1 VALPHSRRKIHP
13 AHQSPQAHLGLQFYL
28 EKKMKNIRPHN
39 VTIRTKPIVYMAWT
53 VGENPLDGHYCR
65 VTKTPPTIRTKR
77 IPAWKSP
84 TLQRR

>member
-1 VALPHSRRKIHP
+1 MALSHPRGEIHP

-28 EKKMKNIRPHN
+28 EKKMKTIRPHT
-39 VTIRTKPIVYMAWT
+39 VTIRKPAKPIVYMAWT
-53 VGENPLDGHYCR
+53 VGENPLDGHYHA
-65 VTKTPPTIRTKR
+65 TKPATIRTKR